1 MLYRFRTAVR
11 LAIAVLSTVATPV
24 WAEAVASHVH
34 EQGAHHA
41 PALATIRATLAP
53 DLPLK
58 IGEAAILTLSL
69 LNQEGKPVLLDELRL
84 VHTEK
89 LHLLIIDPSL
99 NDYQHA
105 HPAPGAT
112 PGSYTFAITP
122 RQAGDYRVFIDLL
135 PEASGRQEYA
145 ITSFRVAGPPGA
157 PDLVVNNSTTVDG
170 YRFTLQF
177 AEPPRAGQPGRVRL
191 SVAGADGQPFSQLQ
205 PVMGAFAHM
214 VGFNLERST
223 VVHLHPLGRE
233 PETAT
238 ERGGPHLDFMT
249 DFAMPG
255 YQKLFAQVQVDGRPV
270 FAAFGVDV
278 APATAAPAA
287 ASAGHE
293 HHHGHD

>member
-1 MLYRFRTAVR
+1 MPYRFRTAAR

-24 WAEAVASHVH
+24 WAEAVAGHVH
-34 EQGAHHA
+34 EQEAHHA
-41 PALATIRATLAP
+41 PAPATIRATLAP
-53 DLPLK
+53 APPLK

-69 LNQEGKPVLLDELRL
+69 LNQEGKPVLLDDLRL

-99 NDYQHA
+99 SDYQHV
-105 HPAPGAT
+105 HPTPGAI
-112 PGSYTFAITP
+112 PGSYTFAVTA
-122 RQAGDYRVFIDLL
+122 RQAGDYRVFVDLL
-135 PEASGRQEYA
+135 PEASARQEYA
-145 ITSFRVAGPPGA
+145 ITSFHVAGTPGV
-157 PDLVVNNSTTVDG
+157 PKPVVNDSTTVDG

-177 AEPPRAGQPGRVRL
+177 AEPPRAGQPGRIRL

-214 VGFNLERST
+214 VGFNVERST

-238 ERGGPHLDFMT
+238 ERGGPHLDFMA
-249 DFAMPG
+249 DFATPG
-255 YQKLFAQVQVDGRPV
+255 YQKLFAQVQVDGQPV

-278 APATAAPAA
+278 APATASPAV
-287 ASAGHE
+287 STTGHA
-293 HHHGHD
+293 HPGHD